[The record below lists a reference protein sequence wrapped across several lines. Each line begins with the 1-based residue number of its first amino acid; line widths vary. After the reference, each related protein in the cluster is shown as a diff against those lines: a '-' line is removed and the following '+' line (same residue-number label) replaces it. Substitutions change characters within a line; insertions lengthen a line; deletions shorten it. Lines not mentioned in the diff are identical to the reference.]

1 MSAFTVT
8 SSQIRAKAS
17 ELRSLNGQFKSQCGN
32 LEATEGT
39 LNSQWEGEANTAFHN
54 AFLTDKAKFEE
65 FYNLIEKY
73 CVALEEIAAKYEE
86 AESRNADTASRR
98 TY

>member
-8 SSQIRAKAS
+8 SSQIKTKAS
-17 ELRSLNGQFKSQCGN
+17 ELRSLNGQFKAQCGN

-54 AFLTDKAKFEE
+54 AFLTDKGKFED
-65 FYNLIEKY
+65 FYKLIENY
-73 CVALEEIAAKYEE
+73 CVALDEIAAKYETAE
-86 AESRNADTASRR
+86 AKNTDTAARR